1 MKRVNIPCIAAD
13 LWSAVV
19 APSIMVILE
28 EIALIADIDSV
39 DENQDYVVLM
49 NIVSTVKDGDEELA
63 NKIVVQCMATDPTIN
78 PKDRIVK
85 RAEREGLYP
94 ALQIASIW
102 LDRNN

>member
-19 APSIMVILE
+19 APSIMVIPVR
-28 EIALIADIDSV
+28 I
-39 DENQDYVVLM
+39 M
-49 NIVSTVKDGDEELA
+49 STVKDGDEELA

>member
-1 MKRVNIPCIAAD
+1 M
-13 LWSAVV
+13 AVKSEKSEYTMYRGRPLV
-19 APSIMVILE
+19 RSGHTIYYGDPG
-28 EIALIADIDSV
+28 
-39 DENQDYVVLM
+39 QDYVVLM

>member
-1 MKRVNIPCIAAD
+1 MRNW
-13 LWSAVV
+13 LTS
-19 APSIMVILE
+19 
-28 EIALIADIDSV
+28 
-39 DENQDYVVLM
+39 
-49 NIVSTVKDGDEELA
+49 
-63 NKIVVQCMATDPTIN
+63 VVQCMATDPTIN